1 MTINKG
7 ADNNKAQPHQHPV
20 VKKLTYDFA
29 MANFDEL
36 RDEYNVVE
44 VTEMKTRKTNALLN
58 MTKCVLKDE
67 LIKSEMLRNK
77 LIFDSHR
84 KKLHKCAQLQE
95 M

>member
-1 MTINKG
+1 
-7 ADNNKAQPHQHPV
+7 
-20 VKKLTYDFA
+20 

-67 LIKSEMLRNK
+67 SIKSEMLRNK
-77 LIFDSHR
+77 FIFVGLTKFYIDDFTRPPVQCNKCKSFGHIEKNCINALSCR
-84 KKLHKCAQLQE
+84 K
-95 M
+95 